1 MSPPPLKPTTKKREV
16 SSLLEMMYCS
26 RVFISLLLS
35 ICLVSHSSFFGAE
48 SAADAPSTC
57 NDSTHNSC
65 NDSFWLDDEMKNIP
79 FPISA
84 STQSSSLLQTVQ
96 SFYNNKQQPS
106 LSSEPLSSY
115 TNPSDELQR
124 SIHDSAI
131 SIQPLLVSIR
141 RLLHRY
147 PELMYQERITSQV
160 SVYVVMYYSKRNVFV

>member
-1 MSPPPLKPTTKKREV
+1 
-16 SSLLEMMYCS
+16 MMYCS

-35 ICLVSHSSFFGAE
+35 ICLVSHSSFFGAA
-48 SAADAPSTC
+48 SAADASSTC
-57 NDSTHNSC
+57 NDSSHNS
-65 NDSFWLDDEMKNIP
+65 DSFHWLDDEMKNFP
-79 FPISA
+79 FPISS
-84 STQSSSLLQTVQ
+84 STQSSLLLQTVQ
-96 SFYNNKQQPS
+96 SFYSNKQQPS
-106 LSSEPLSSY
+106 LSSEQSPPSSY

>member
-1 MSPPPLKPTTKKREV
+1 MRRLLPPPLKPKLRGRRLV
-16 SSLLEMMYCS
+16 FMMYCS

-35 ICLVSHSSFFGAE
+35 ICLVSHSSFFGVA
-48 SAADAPSTC
+48 SAADASSTC
-57 NDSTHNSC
+57 NESTHNSC
-65 NDSFWLDDEMKNIP
+65 NDSFLLDDEMKNIP

-84 STQSSSLLQTVQ
+84 STQSSLLLQTVQ
-96 SFYNNKQQPS
+96 SFYSNKQQPS
-106 LSSEPLSSY
+106 LSSSEQSSSY

-160 SVYVVMYYSKRNVFV
+160 SVYIVIYYYL

>member
-1 MSPPPLKPTTKKREV
+1 MYC
-16 SSLLEMMYCS
+16 MYCS
-26 RVFISLLLS
+26 RVFISVLLS
-35 ICLVSHSSFFGAE
+35 ICLVSHSSFFAAE
-48 SAADAPSTC
+48 GGAADAPSTC

-65 NDSFWLDDEMKNIP
+65 NDSFWLDDEMKNFP
-79 FPISA
+79 FPISS
-84 STQSSSLLQTVQ
+84 STQSLSLLQTVQ

-106 LSSEPLSSY
+106 LSSEQSSY

-160 SVYVVMYYSKRNVFV
+160 SIYVVMYYSKRNVSIFEPVLSQ